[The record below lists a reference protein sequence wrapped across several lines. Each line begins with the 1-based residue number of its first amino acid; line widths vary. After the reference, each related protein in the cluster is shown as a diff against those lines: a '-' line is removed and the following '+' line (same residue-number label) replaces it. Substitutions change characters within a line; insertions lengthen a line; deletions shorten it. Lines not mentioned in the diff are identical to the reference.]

1 MVSDAL
7 RRMLLEIE
15 ALELTEQ
22 AIYRRIAGKVRDE
35 HNRETLLKIADEEQ
49 NHYQIWYKYT
59 SKPAEP
65 IKRKVLWYTFLSRL
79 FGFTF
84 TIKRMEA
91 RLNALGGVSPELY
104 EEMMREIPEAHGIYE
119 DEARHELQLIA
130 MLDEERLQYV
140 GSMVL
145 GLNDALVEISGSLAG
160 FAFAMQ
166 SNSLISLAGLITG
179 ISATLSMASSEFL
192 SSRSE
197 GGQNAKK
204 SAFYTG
210 IAYLV
215 TVALLV
221 LPFLVLPEKSY
232 LPALLIMLGMVVLI
246 IAAFNYY
253 ISVAKDLPFRRRF
266 AEMTAISLGVA
277 ALSFG
282 IGILVKQ
289 VLGIDL

>member
-1 MVSDAL
+1 MASDI
-7 RRMLLEIE
+7 LLKTLLGYQ
-15 ALELTEQ
+15 AMELTERD
-22 AIYRRIAGKVRDE
+22 IYRRIAMRIKDE

-49 NHYQIWYKYT
+49 KHYGIWESYT
-59 SKPAEP
+59 QKEAGPV
-65 IKRKVLWYTFLSRL
+65 RRRVVWYSFLARI

-84 TIKRMEA
+84 AIKRMETK
-91 RLNALGGVSPELY
+91 LNDLDNIPPDIYKELMQ
-104 EEMMREIPEAHGIYE
+104 EVPEAYGVFE

-130 MLDEERLQYV
+130 MLEEERLQYV

-192 SSRSE
+192 SARSE
-197 GGQNAKK
+197 CRPNAMK

-210 IAYLV
+210 IAYLI
-215 TVALLV
+215 TVALLIV
-221 LPFLVLPEKSY
+221 PYLVLPEKSY

-246 IAAFNYY
+246 IASFNYY
-253 ISVAKDLPFRRRF
+253 IAVAKDLPFKKRF
-266 AEMTAISLGVA
+266 GEMTAISLGVA

-282 IGILVKQ
+282 IGIVVKQ